1 MSQDIPVI
9 VPYAAARARFLTLAK
24 DARAR
29 IDSAVHPLG
38 LGPEGEALAVD
49 IAWLGPENPRH
60 VFLAVS
66 SMHGLEGPAGSA
78 VQAAW
83 LSAEPK
89 LPKDVGVCLVH
100 GLNPWGFAY
109 RARGTE
115 NNVDLNRNFIDF
127 GGALPVNPYYARIKP
142 DIRLQSLGMEDI
154 PKLIGLYEALVKEMG
169 PARLSIAVNSGQY
182 EDPEGLAFG
191 GAGIEFGHQAML
203 DAVIPKLRQAQRV
216 TFIDWHTGVGA
227 YGEVAFLPSGKPGTK
242 AYDTCAKMWG
252 ADRIEQWRRSQ
263 AEEAIEAD
271 EALIGESTDKSGQ
284 LRHWLQRA
292 LPGAEVAGAVIEFGT
307 EKPQDMDKLV
317 LCTLYDRFL
326 RFVDRGA
333 RTSAKHEWALDIHS
347 KLFVPD
353 DPQWRAL
360 VVREGPLL
368 MDQAIAV
375 LA

>member
-1 MSQDIPVI
+1 M
-9 VPYAAARARFLTLAK
+9 
-24 DARAR
+24 
-29 IDSAVHPLG
+29 HPTG
-38 LGPEGEALAVD
+38 RGPEGEPLAVD
-49 IAWLGPENPRH
+49 IAWLGAQNPKNA
-60 VFLAVS
+60 FLGIS

-83 LSAEPK
+83 LRAGARA
-89 LPKDVGVCLVH
+89 LPEGAAVCLVH

-127 GGALPVNPYYARIKP
+127 AGDLPVNPYYARIKQ
-142 DIRLQSLGMEDI
+142 DIRLPSLGMEDI
-154 PKLIGLYEALVKEMG
+154 PKLIGLYENLVREMG

-191 GAGIEFGHQAML
+191 GSGIEFGHRAVL
-203 DAVIPKLRQAQRV
+203 DRVIPALKSVRKL

-227 YGEVAFLPSGKPGTK
+227 YGEVAFLPSGKPGTV
-242 AYDTCAKMWG
+242 AYQTCAKMWG
-252 ADRIEQWRRSQ
+252 AARIESWRRSQ
-263 AEEAIEAD
+263 AEEAIDAD

-284 LRHWLQRA
+284 LRHWLQRI
-292 LPGAEVAGAVIEFGT
+292 LPETEVAGAVIEFGT
-307 EKPQDMDKLV
+307 EKPEEMDKLV

-333 RTSAKHEWALDIHS
+333 RTSTKHAWALDIHS

-353 DPQWRAL
+353 DRHWRAL
-360 VVREGPLL
+360 VAEEGPKL
-368 MDQAIAV
+368 MDQAIAG